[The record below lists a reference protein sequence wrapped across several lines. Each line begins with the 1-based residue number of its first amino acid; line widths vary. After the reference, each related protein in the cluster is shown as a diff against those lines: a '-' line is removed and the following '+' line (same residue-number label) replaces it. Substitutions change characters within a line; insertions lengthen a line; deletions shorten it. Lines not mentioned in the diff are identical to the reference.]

1 MCTGDNVLTARSIAQ
16 QCDIY
21 TSGGIIMEGPHFR
34 TFSPE
39 IMIAIAPRLQVLAR
53 SSPEDKR
60 MLVEALKERGDI
72 IGVTGD
78 GTNDG
83 PALKTAHVGISMGIT
98 GTEVAKEVSDII
110 LIDDN
115 FSSIVHA
122 IMWGRWVN
130 DAVRKFL
137 QFQINTIIAAV
148 VITFITALAAASG
161 ESALSAVQLL
171 WINLIIDTFAV
182 LALATDQAT
191 EALLDRKPDKKTY
204 SLFTVDM
211 IKQIIGQSTYLI
223 SVILIFHF
231 LGSKILGYHH
241 IDDSKQQKHQD
252 AIVQTLVF
260 NAFVFSRI
268 WNSFN
273 SRGLD
278 RKLNVFVGM
287 TKNRHFIAI
296 TSIGSSFLPEAALVF
311 NFVVQRLLP
320 KLLYAPLVERPSRSP
335 VWVLKNGSSPL
346 PLVSLHSHSALSSVS
361 SPMSLA
367 SVSL

>member
-1 MCTGDNVLTARSIAQ
+1 VLSTRSIAQ

-34 TFSPE
+34 TFSRE

-60 MLVEALKERGDI
+60 MLVEALKERGDV

-83 PALKTAHVGISMGIT
+83 PALKTAHIGFSMGVT
-98 GTEVAKEVSDII
+98 GTEVAKEASDII
-110 LIDDN
+110 LMDDN
-115 FSSIVHA
+115 FSSIVQA
-122 IMWGRWVN
+122 IMWGRCVD
-130 DAVRKFL
+130 DAVQKFL
-137 QFQINTIIAAV
+137 QFQINTIIGAV
-148 VITFITALAAASG
+148 VITFVTALAAASG
-161 ESALSAVQLL
+161 ESALSAVPLL
-171 WINLIIDTFAV
+171 WINLIIDIFAA

-191 EALLDRKPDKKTY
+191 EALLDRRQDEKTD

-231 LGSKILGYHH
+231 LDSKILGYNHV
-241 IDDSKQQKHQD
+241 DDSKQQKHQD

-260 NAFVFSRI
+260 NVFVFARI
-268 WNSFN
+268 GNSFN

-287 TKNRHFIAI
+287 MKNRHFIAI
-296 TSIGSSFLPEAALVF
+296 TAIGSSFLPEAASFIISLYRGCCP
-311 NFVVQRLLP
+311 NYYMHHWWSGLP
-320 KLLYAPLVERPSRSP
+320 GHPY
-335 VWVLKNGSSPL
+335 GC
-346 PLVSLHSHSALSSVS
+346 
-361 SPMSLA
+361 
-367 SVSL
+367 